1 MAKNAIVLVARVL
14 AAGGCAGMSRSA
26 AAVDQPSA
34 SIPDTSGLTG
44 HWTGS
49 IYETAGSLVSGST
62 PLDVT
67 IAPDGTW
74 RGTLGKAAAAGRVR
88 SHGRHVVLEG
98 TAAAPDG
105 PARAVYL
112 DLKSRGHDLWGQTV
126 ATFSGRDDRAA
137 VALERVQS

>member
-1 MAKNAIVLVARVL
+1 MAKNAIALLALVL

-26 AAVDQPSA
+26 TVDQPSA
-34 SIPDTSGLTG
+34 SIPDTSVLAGR
-44 HWTGS
+44 WTGS

-74 RGTLGKAAAAGRVR
+74 RGTIGKAAAAGRVQ
-88 SHGRHVVLEG
+88 SHGRRVVLEG
-98 TAAAPDG
+98 TAGAPDG
-105 PARAVYL
+105 PARPVYL
-112 DLKSRGHDLWGQTV
+112 DLKSRGDDLWGQTV